1 MIGPASR
8 QRSDARRNHDR
19 IITAALEV
27 FAEQGLQ
34 ATVPDVAARANVGKA
49 TVYRNYPAKEDLV
62 SAIAQHQFGLLEQR
76 TAAALSEPDPAVA
89 LTGYLAELFE
99 WLARDRILAEALAS
113 ATSVPTGRI
122 LAQVTRL
129 VESAKPSGLIR
140 PDATELDV
148 RVVICGPVLQL
159 IALGERD
166 PAVWRRYADL
176 TLRALQA

>member
-1 MIGPASR
+1 MTGPPR
-8 QRSDARRNHDR
+8 RPRSDARRNLDR
-19 IITAALEV
+19 ITTAALEV

-34 ATVPDVAARANVGKA
+34 ATVPDVAARANVGRA

-62 SAIAQHQFGLLEQR
+62 AAIARHQFGLLEER
-76 TAAALSEPDPAVA
+76 TAAALGEPDPAAA

-122 LAQVTRL
+122 LAQLTSL
-129 VESAKPSGLIR
+129 VEAAKPGGLIR

-148 RVVICGPVLQL
+148 RVIVCGAILQL

-176 TLRALQA
+176 TLRALRP